1 MGRWMNRRWSRLVLV
16 LLLLGP
22 TSPAPAQPRE
32 PACDAALA
40 ARRQLVADAPG
51 LKVLLLAEFHTSRD
65 DHAWQLATLQALVR
79 RRPRLA
85 LGLEMVPAA
94 RQGALDRYSAGRTN
108 EAGFLQEVGWNAVWN
123 HDPGLYLPLLRWARA
138 EGVPLLALN
147 VEPAVAQRVRQ
158 RGLALVPPSER
169 EGIGPPAPV
178 GPAYR
183 QRLTAAWQGH
193 QTLADPADP
202 AAAADLERFI
212 DSQRLR
218 DRAMA
223 ERLAAAQRREPGRL
237 VVALVGRGHLEG
249 DDGVP
254 RQLQALGVAPV
265 AVARRPLLPEGCVP
279 SAAGPRLGV
288 YMESAEGVVLV
299 RQVAP
304 GSAAA
309 AAGIRPGD
317 RVLAVNGE
325 PMERAG
331 QVIRRVAA
339 QPPDEPLRLSLER
352 EGRRLELT
360 VPLAPASRDNGG
372 PSPSAT

>member
-1 MGRWMNRRWSRLVLV
+1 MVRTWPWLA
-16 LLLLGP
+16 LLPLLAGLP
-22 TSPAPAQPRE
+22 LPAPAQPRE
-32 PACDAALA
+32 GDCDAVLA
-40 ARRQLVADAPG
+40 ARRQLVADAPR
-51 LKVLLLAEFHTSRD
+51 LRVLLLGEFHTSRE
-65 DHAWQLATLQALVR
+65 DHAWQLATLQALVQR
-79 RRPRLA
+79 QPRLL

-94 RQGALDRYSAGRTN
+94 RQGALDRYSAGGTDETGLLR
-108 EAGFLQEVGWNAVWN
+108 EVGWSEVWN
-123 HDPGLYLPLLRWARA
+123 HDPGMYLPLLRWARTQ
-138 EGVPLLALN
+138 GVPLLALN

-158 RGLALVPPSER
+158 RGLAAVPPADR
-169 EGIGPPAPV
+169 EGIDPPAP
-178 GPAYR
+178 GGSSSR
-183 QRLTAAWQGH
+183 QRLTAAWLGH
-193 QTLADPADP
+193 QTLQTP

-223 ERLAAAQRREPGRL
+223 ERLAAAQRRQPGRL

-279 SAAGPRLGV
+279 PAAGPRLGV
-288 YMESAEGVVLV
+288 YLESADGVVLV

-309 AAGIRPGD
+309 AAGIRSGD

-331 QVIRRVAA
+331 QVIRRVAV
-339 QPPDEPLRLSLER
+339 QPAGEPLRLRLER
-352 EGRRLELT
+352 EGQTLEVI
-360 VPLAPASRDNGG
+360 VPLAPASGDNGG
-372 PSPSAT
+372 PSPPSP

>member
-1 MGRWMNRRWSRLVLV
+1 MPSPWP
-16 LLLLGP
+16 LLALLSLLAG
-22 TSPAPAQPRE
+22 QPSGA
-32 PACDAALA
+32 ACDAVSA
-40 ARRQLVADAPG
+40 ARRQLLADAPQ
-51 LKVLLLAEFHTSRD
+51 LRVLLLGEFHTSRD
-65 DHAWQLATLQALVR
+65 DHAWQLETLQALVQR
-79 RRPRLA
+79 QPRLA

-94 RQGALDRYSAGRTN
+94 RQRALDRYSAGLTD
-108 EAGFLQEVGWNAVWN
+108 EAGLLREVGWSEVWN
-123 HDPGLYLPLLRWARA
+123 HDPELYLPLLRWARR

-158 RGLALVPPSER
+158 QGLALVPPSAR
-169 EGIGPPAPV
+169 EGIGPPVPV
-178 GPAYR
+178 GTAYR

-193 QTLADPADP
+193 HAGATTTDP
-202 AAAADLERFI
+202 AAQVDLERFI

-218 DRAMA
+218 DRAMV
-223 ERLAAAQRREPGRL
+223 ERLAAAGRRLPGRL
-237 VVALVGRGHLEG
+237 LVGLVGRGHLEG

-279 SAAGPRLGV
+279 PAAGPRLGV
-288 YMESAEGVVLV
+288 YLESADGVVLV

-317 RVLAVNGE
+317 RVLQVNGE

-339 QPPDEPLRLSLER
+339 QPAAEPLRLTLER
-352 EGRRLELT
+352 EGRIVELS
-360 VPLAPASRDNGG
+360 VPLSGDNGR
-372 PSPSAT
+372 PLPLAS